1 MWQLNV
7 INGWTSSGGVNYDFN
22 VTLSGVCTGPPTE
35 GGCTNP
41 EACNYD
47 SSAEVDDGSCD
58 LGTPAYF
65 DGDGDGYGQYFAQY
79 FCGSVTPA
87 GTVLLDGDCN
97 DANSTMYPNAP
108 GTAIGIDNN
117 CNGVIDLDE
126 EEIVCPEDVNNDGAI
141 SVADVLAL
149 LSSFG
154 CLEAC
159 EYDVD
164 GDEAISVADVLLVLS
179 AFGQTCE

>member
-1 MWQLNV
+1 M
-7 INGWTSSGGVNYDFN
+7 
-22 VTLSGVCTGPPTE
+22 
-35 GGCTNP
+35 
-41 EACNYD
+41 
-47 SSAEVDDGSCD
+47 
-58 LGTPAYF
+58 
-65 DGDGDGYGQYFAQY
+65 
-79 FCGSVTPA
+79 TPA
-87 GTVLLDGDCN
+87 GTVTLDGDCN
-97 DANSTMYPNAP
+97 DANSTMYPGAP

-117 CNGVIDLDE
+117 CNGTIDAEE

-149 LSSFG
+149 LSGFG